1 MLDPETCPLSE
12 VGTLIGH
19 AYGEPV
25 VKVGE
30 AQVPSVR
37 NPIRLSATPP
47 DYRYAPPALDEQGE
61 ELRRWLREP
70 RRGSDG

>member
-1 MLDPETCPLSE
+1 M
-12 VGTLIGH
+12 
-19 AYGEPV
+19 
-25 VKVGE
+25 KVGE